1 MPDIRFTCSLNNG
14 KFHQYWLAITSSRQ
28 WNLSW
33 TSRSHVFWTSTVAYG
48 VLQIIWHLFL
58 GPGRQCETAMQTLV
72 CLHPQTVDSAIPCSP
87 STMRRTANWLICKGS
102 CVHSQCLHVFDTSKM
117 WWPQSQKLLFS
128 NKNHL
133 FISALPLNCSP
144 ITIVKSMDHTCLGR
158 NGSISTCFPECAKH
172 RWRDLCRPN
181 VTNLLCRW
189 HQQFLLQFPSHGQ
202 LQGLLGPNTWEMW
215 MGVWHRS
222 KIVILNL
229 QPMDVVLSW
238 RFLSSKE
245 GTCSQVCA
253 FVPLYSR
260 LFETLLRH

>member
-1 MPDIRFTCSLNNG
+1 MFARLWYFKNV
-14 KFHQYWLAITSSRQ
+14 R
-28 WNLSW
+28 
-33 TSRSHVFWTSTVAYG
+33 
-48 VLQIIWHLFL
+48 
-58 GPGRQCETAMQTLV
+58 
-72 CLHPQTVDSAIPCSP
+72 
-87 STMRRTANWLICKGS
+87 
-102 CVHSQCLHVFDTSKM
+102 TSK
-117 WWPQSQKLLFS
+117 SETFVS

-158 NGSISTCFPECAKH
+158 NGSISTCFPERAKH

-189 HQQFLLQFPSHGQ
+189 HQQFLPQFPSHGQ

-222 KIVILNL
+222 QNAILNL

-245 GTCSQVCA
+245 GTCWQVCA

-260 LFETLLRH
+260 LFETLLNWDTWHDWDPCVKNKVAMRPRYPIMIPEQGGCVWIPNIMSCGRICLKYYKKSRQSSERLNVCAIYLRSVTPALRIEHKSQSFSTT